1 MNIQWAHSQRTQL
14 VIKSVLMAGVVLLAY
29 TLHLCKPAL
38 LLLFIDGVKEMVD
51 AATAVMVTCA
61 PVAMSE
67 KKRAAQEK
75 SELPTYPIIMGWL
88 LKAQLVASSDSVR
101 TDISFSAHLDGAILA
116 NHECP
121 VPPAYTH
128 THAHTHSLSL
138 SLSLSLSFFIVLSRM
153 LDRCAS

>member
-67 KKRAAQEK
+67 KKKAAQEN

-88 LKAQLVASSDSVR
+88 LKAQLVASSNSVR
-101 TDISFSAHLDGAILA
+101 TAIHFALNA
-116 NHECP
+116 CP

-128 THAHTHSLSL
+128 AHAHAHAHAHTRSPLSLSL
-138 SLSLSLSFFIVLSRM
+138 SLSLSLPHTSKRRHLPLLI
-153 LDRCAS
+153 